1 VSPEPGTFRWY
12 AWGVLGGLLALWAR
26 LGCLAGSHAMSD
38 PNGFCTDC
46 GRKVCR
52 GRCDPW
58 SPEGTMWVGV
68 DL

>member
-1 VSPEPGTFRWY
+1 M
-12 AWGVLGGLLALWAR
+12 WAR